1 MVHASI
7 AVALYLKVG
16 TDTFR
21 TGSKFVSQ
29 GVDMGTPL
37 SLVESA
43 RPTSWR
49 DQGIELGDFAGR
61 YTVLKL
67 MR

>member
-1 MVHASI
+1 MAHAPF

-16 TDTFR
+16 TDAFR

-43 RPTSWR
+43 RPSSWR

-61 YTVLKL
+61 SAVLKL

>member
-1 MVHASI
+1 MVQASI

-16 TDTFR
+16 TDAFR

-37 SLVESA
+37 TLVESA
-43 RPTSWR
+43 RPSSRR

-61 YTVLKL
+61 SAVLKL